1 MEGLVKKII
10 AMPQVHKFVDNIF
23 GEYLHAKQVQSLG
36 HGVLGTLYGPRL
48 SSASMGRAM
57 ATEREVTPKHAIKQ
71 VDRLIGNNKISMI
84 DGLQAFVNYLIAV
97 RRELTVSLDWTEFDR
112 DGHSV
117 IAVNLV
123 TKHGRATPLVWRT
136 VRSNSLKNRRN
147 RYERDVL
154 KLLKELIPLEV
165 NVIVLADRGFANIQ
179 FHRYI
184 EEELNWDFVIRM
196 RENVFVATQDGRNFK
211 VRDRVPKNGRIAEYQ
226 DALLTKKRALT
237 QAVVC
242 VKKRGM
248 KEAWSLATSLKGKKK
263 RVVKLYARRFTCE
276 ENFRDTKDDRF
287 GLGLKETRVSTPE
300 RRDRLLLINAIAVIL
315 LTLLGSVGEEIGYD
329 KKLRAN
335 TAKIRT
341 HSLFRQGRE
350 YLRGVIRIYV
360 DKFQERLFALI
371 RSHRLSYATF
381 SVI

>member
-1 MEGLVKKII
+1 MKKII

-23 GEYLHAKQVQSLG
+23 GESLHAKQVKSLG
-36 HGVLGTLYGPRL
+36 HGVLGTLYSSRL
-48 SSASMGRAM
+48 SSTSIGRAM

-71 VDRLIGNNKISMI
+71 MDRLIGNTKISMK
-84 DGLQAFVNYLIAV
+84 DGLQAFVKYLISM
-97 RRELTVSLDWTEFDR
+97 RKELVVSLDWTEFDQ

-136 VRSNSLKNRRN
+136 VRSSSLKNRRN
-147 RYERDVL
+147 RYEQDVL
-154 KLLKELIPLEV
+154 KLLKELVPPEV

-184 EEELNWDFVIRM
+184 EEKLDWDFVIRM
-196 RENVFVATQDGRNFK
+196 RENVFVATQDGRSFK

-226 DALLTKKRALT
+226 EAFLTKKRALT
-237 QAVVC
+237 KAVVC

-248 KEAWSLATSLKGKKK
+248 KEAWSLATSLKGNKK

-300 RRDRLLLINAIAVIL
+300 RHDRLLLINAIAVIL

-350 YLRGVIRIYV
+350 YIKGIISSYV
-360 DKFQERLFALI
+360 DEFQERLFALI
-371 RSHRLSYATF
+371 RSHKLSYETF